1 MLALKQPRMLMMW
14 RTVMRWLP
22 TARLPARTHISS
34 GLSDDRR
41 HESLSAP
48 RPHERSPLTPT
59 SFLPSLR

>member
-1 MLALKQPRMLMMW
+1 MLALKQPQTLMHW
-14 RTVMRWLP
+14 RNVVHWLA
-22 TARLPARTHISS
+22 TAYLSARPHIPGGFS
-34 GLSDDRR
+34 GDNR